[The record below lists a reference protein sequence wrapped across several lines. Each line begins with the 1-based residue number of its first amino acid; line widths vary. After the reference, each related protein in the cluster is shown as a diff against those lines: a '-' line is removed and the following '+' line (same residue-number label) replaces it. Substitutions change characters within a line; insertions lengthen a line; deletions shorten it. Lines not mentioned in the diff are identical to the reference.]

1 MQLFS
6 RNKALAALSLGALAA
21 LGACGDDVTVPA
33 PVNPPVQVTMSPSNA
48 NVSIGSFVDL
58 AVAITGGASTPTL
71 ASCATSNAAVAT
83 AAVQGGNACRVTGVA
98 AGSVSITA
106 TTSGGQ
112 TAGAAVTVNTPAP
125 AIAGLALTPAAAN
138 LQVGSSTNGS
148 VTITANPTTQAN
160 ASVTLSRAFVSSNNA
175 VATVTSAGVV
185 TAVAPGQATITV
197 TLTGSG
203 TGLATAAVT
212 GQVSITVSA
221 NPPAVTGVTVTPQ
234 SAVLTTGGTQQIT
247 ATAQAASGIT
257 ASLTYGTTNPAVANV
272 SASGL
277 ITAVGPGTATI
288 TVTASSAGNN
298 LFAAATATGTVGV
311 IVNAP
316 AQISVVGISRTVTDI
331 NGGATNVPVDIS
343 NVTGQIQIATNLATN
358 GNNVSSVQLFACSV
372 GATACP
378 AAGQTPIAQQ
388 TFGAAGAASGT
399 INFLVNTAAFTVAS
413 DFSSAT
419 TNFPNGQTNIVA
431 TITSGTGS
439 SSANANLAVLNVNNT
454 DGFAARHTAPA
465 RSALDAGNN
474 VWFGGPGAEG
484 RGSVAI
490 VPVIYT
496 PGRSVASVSLRMG
509 AAGQVA
515 GCFTGGTTS
524 SSTPAGNGVVTFTA
538 SSARPWTYSF
548 GASLGTGLNA
558 TNIVCNGNSTSP
570 TADVVP
576 QVTTWIDNNNVSA
589 GTPAFL
595 NSVAT
600 TTPVPVPA
608 IIRGDWR
615 APDNDGTYTFVASSA
630 FQSVAAGSTWVGGT
644 YNFISGDEGITL
656 NYSATENNG
665 VGLSTSPVLEVAGCG
680 SSTWATLAT
689 NTGADLAECTT
700 DLSAAAYTIRYR
712 PSDRLGNT
720 FSYTTGTPNNVT
732 TFTAPG
738 SASKTFGVDRTAP
751 IIRWSS
757 ASAASGATFS
767 TNNADVVFS
776 AEAIDD
782 RAGLFAARVAA
793 ARANNVLGQRSG
805 QCLDATLA
813 AYAATTTRPGAS
825 FITAPDCLF
834 RALTAGSEFGAALV
848 DGYRPILSPLVTTAN
863 LTTIGGQAYHT
874 QTVRVH
880 DRAGNSATTD
890 TRFALV
896 NQTVGTFTVTPPAAL
911 LSATSGLPVS
921 GSIAALVETNTLAL
935 EAQYGAGTY
944 AFRFPAAPTG
954 RTAFD
959 NVAIASSDAISLN
972 TPFTT
977 GTTFYTDIE
986 VTTGGNATGGASVAA
1001 DNVNVWATNF
1011 TGVSASS
1018 GAVTLSGSLIPAD
1031 TRPWTGAVV
1040 ADSRKVGAST
1050 ITSWAVVDTTAA
1062 FNSPAGGI
1070 KARVTTTA
1078 AATASP
1084 FARVDFYQQLS
1095 AGVYSYLGSVEG
1107 NASACTSGTCPVYIS
1122 DNGSAKTWTYVLRS
1136 TLNDHLGRTQT
1147 IRTVSAANALN
1158 TANASTPGW
1167 VNVSGSTIVAVGVGT
1182 NINTT
1187 TPFAT
1192 STAGRGLLTQPVL
1205 LP

>member
-272 SASGL
+272 SESGL

-311 IVNAP
+311 VVNAP
-316 AQISVVGISRTVTDI
+316 AQISVSSITLA
-331 NGGATNVPVDIS
+331 NGQAVDIS
-343 NVTGQIQIATNLATN
+343 NVTGQITVAANLATN
-358 GNNVSSVQLFACSV
+358 GNNVSSVQLFACAV
-372 GATACP
+372 GATGCP

-388 TFGAAGAASGT
+388 TFGAAGASSGT
-399 INFLVNTAAFTVAS
+399 ISFLMNTSAFTVAP
-413 DFSSAT
+413 DFTSAT

-431 TITSGTGS
+431 TITSNTGS

-454 DGFAARHTAPA
+454 DGFAARHTAPT
-465 RSALDAGNN
+465 RSALDTNSNA
-474 VWFGGPGAEG
+474 WFGGPGAEG

-496 PGRSVASVSLRMG
+496 AGRSVASVSLRMG
-509 AAGQVA
+509 AVGAVA
-515 GCFTGGTTS
+515 GCTTGGTTS
-524 SSTPAGNGVVTFTA
+524 SATAAGNGIVTFTA
-538 SSARPWTYSF
+538 TSPRPWTYTF
-548 GASLGTGLNA
+548 GTTLGTGLNA

-576 QVTTWIDNNNVSA
+576 QVTAWIDNSNVSA
-589 GTPAFL
+589 TTPAFL
-595 NSVAT
+595 SSVAT
-600 TTPVPVPA
+600 TTPVPAPA

-630 FQSVAAGSTWVGGT
+630 FQSVAAGSTWVGNT
-644 YNFISGDEGITL
+644 YSFISGDGATL
-656 NYSATENNG
+656 NYSASENNG
-665 VGLSTSPVLEVAGCG
+665 VGLSSSPILEVQGCG
-680 SSTWATLAT
+680 NSTFATLPT
-689 NTGADLAECTT
+689 NTGADLADCAT

-720 FSYTTGTPNNVT
+720 FTYNTTTAI
-732 TFTAPG
+732 APG
-738 SASKTFGVDRTAP
+738 SASKTFGVDKSAP
-751 IIRWSS
+751 FIRWSTNT
-757 ASAASGATFS
+757 AANSSVFSTIGAT
-767 TNNADVVFS
+767 TVFT

-782 RAGLFAARVAA
+782 RAGLFAARVATARTNNSATA
-793 ARANNVLGQRSG
+793 ARTG
-805 QCLDATLA
+805 QCRTSTPAWS
-813 AYAATTTRPGAS
+813 GIGIGSS
-825 FITAPDCLF
+825 FITDPICSF
-834 RALTAGSEFGAALV
+834 VTITPGSEYGAALV
-848 DGYRPILSPLVTTAN
+848 DGYRPILTAQSTTSE
-863 LTTIGGQAYHT
+863 LSTLGGEGYYT
-874 QTVRVH
+874 QSVRVY
-880 DRAGNSATTD
+880 DRAGNLATTD
-890 TRFALV
+890 KRNALI
-896 NQTVGTFTVTPPAAL
+896 NNTVGTFLVTAPATF

-921 GSIAALVETNTLAL
+921 GAIAASVESNTLAL

-986 VTTGGNATGGASVAA
+986 VTTVGNATGGASVAA
-1001 DNVNVWATNF
+1001 ASVNVWATNF
-1011 TGVSASS
+1011 AGVSAQS
-1018 GAVTLSGSLIPAD
+1018 GAVTLSGSLISAD
-1031 TRPWTGAVV
+1031 ARTWTGATV
-1040 ADSRKVGAST
+1040 SGAQKAGAAN
-1050 ITSWAVVDTTAA
+1050 ITAWQVVDSTAA

-1078 AATASP
+1078 VATTTP
-1084 FARVDFYQQLS
+1084 FTRVDFYQVIGGAFQ
-1095 AGVYSYLGSVEG
+1095 YLGSVDG
-1107 NASACTSGTCPVYIS
+1107 NASACVTGTCPVYIS
-1122 DNGSAKTWTYVLRS
+1122 DNGTVKSWTYVLRS
-1136 TLNDHLGRTQT
+1136 TLNDYLGRTQR
-1147 IRTVSAANALN
+1147 IRGTLEVTDLN
-1158 TANASTPGW
+1158 TANATTPGW
-1167 VNVSGSTIVAVGVGT
+1167 VNLVASQIVAVGVGS
-1182 NINTT
+1182 NVTT
-1187 TPFAT
+1187 SAPITT
-1192 STAGRGLLTQPVL
+1192 SVAGRGLLTQTIT